1 MAGAAGRLMATR
13 PDIEVWAAGGVV
25 HRSGEEGPE
34 FLLVHRPRH
43 NDWSFPKGKL
53 DDYETLKQCAI
64 REVQEETGLL
74 CSPGKKLPIIEYR
87 DARRRR
93 KAVLYWTMTVVGG
106 NFTPNDEVDAVGW
119 FDRESA
125 TTILTYRHDA
135 DLLSRIDR
143 RSMRPRVAR

>member
-1 MAGAAGRLMATR
+1 MAGAAGRLMDTR
-13 PDIEVWAAGGVV
+13 TDIEVWAAGGVV
-25 HRSGEEGPE
+25 HRSGEAGPE

-53 DDYETLKQCAI
+53 DESETLKECAI

-74 CSPGKKLPIIEYR
+74 CTPGKKLPMIEYR
-87 DARRRR
+87 DAHRRR
-93 KAVLYWTMTVVGG
+93 KAVLYWTMTVIDGT
-106 NFTPNDEVDAVGW
+106 FMPNDEVDSVGW

-135 DLLSRIDR
+135 DLLARIDLR
-143 RSMRPRVAR
+143 TMRPKVAR